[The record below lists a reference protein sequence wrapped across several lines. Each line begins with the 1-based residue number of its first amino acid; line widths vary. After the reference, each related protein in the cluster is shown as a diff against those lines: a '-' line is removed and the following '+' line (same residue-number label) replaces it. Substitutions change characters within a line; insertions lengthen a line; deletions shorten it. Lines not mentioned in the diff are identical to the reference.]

1 MLIEPIAKQLASG
14 WNGRFIGTVV
24 PMDQLGGL
32 VLQTLVFAL
41 MGILVFALAFWI
53 IVKATP
59 FSVRKEIEEDQNVA
73 IAVLIGAIIIA
84 IAIVIAAAIQ
94 G

>member
-1 MLIEPIAKQLASG
+1 MMLLKPLVTSLISTA
-14 WNGRFIGTVV
+14 V
-24 PMDQLGGL
+24 PLNQLGGL

-41 MGILVFALAFWI
+41 MGIVIFAIAFWA
-53 IVKATP
+53 IVKVSP

-73 IAVLIGAIIIA
+73 MAVLIGSIIIA
-84 IAIVIAAAIQ
+84 IAIVLAAAIQ

>member
-1 MLIEPIAKQLASG
+1 MMLLKPLMTSLISTA
-14 WNGRFIGTVV
+14 V
-24 PMDQLGGL
+24 PLSQLGGL

-41 MGILVFALAFWI
+41 MGIVIFAIAFWI

-73 IAVLIGAIIIA
+73 MAVLIGSIIIA
-84 IAIVIAAAIQ
+84 IAIVLAAAIQ

>member
-1 MLIEPIAKQLASG
+1 MLLKPLMTGLILT
-14 WNGRFIGTVV
+14 TV
-24 PMDQLGGL
+24 PLSQLGGL

-41 MGILVFALAFWI
+41 MGIVIFAIAFWI

-73 IAVLIGAIIIA
+73 MAVLIGSIIIA
-84 IAIVIAAAIQ
+84 IAIVLAAAIQ

>member
-1 MLIEPIAKQLASG
+1 MMLLKPLMTSLISTA
-14 WNGRFIGTVV
+14 V
-24 PMDQLGGL
+24 PLSQLGGL

-41 MGILVFALAFWI
+41 MGIVIFAIAFWI

-73 IAVLIGAIIIA
+73 MAVLIGAIIIA
-84 IAIVIAAAIQ
+84 IAIVLAAAIQ

>member
-1 MLIEPIAKQLASG
+1 MLIEPLLNGIALAL
-14 WNGRFIGTVV
+14 VV
-24 PMDQLGGL
+24 PVGQLLNL
-32 VLQTLVFAL
+32 VIQTLIFAVI
-41 MGILVFALAFWI
+41 GVIIFALAFWI

-73 IAVLIGAIIIA
+73 IAIVIGAIIIG
-84 IAIVIAAAIQ
+84 IALVVAAAIQ

>member
-1 MLIEPIAKQLASG
+1 MILKPLVNSLSLTA
-14 WNGRFIGTVV
+14 V
-24 PMDQLGGL
+24 PLSQLGGL

-41 MGILVFALAFWI
+41 MGILIFGIAFWI

-73 IAVLIGAIIIA
+73 MAVLIGAIIIA
-84 IAIVIAAAIQ
+84 IAIVLAAAIQ

>member
-1 MLIEPIAKQLASG
+1 MLLKPLMTSLISTA
-14 WNGRFIGTVV
+14 V
-24 PMDQLGGL
+24 PLSQLGGL

-41 MGILVFALAFWI
+41 MGIVIFAIAFWI

-73 IAVLIGAIIIA
+73 MAVLIGAIIIA
-84 IAIVIAAAIQ
+84 IAIVLAAAIQ

>member
-1 MLIEPIAKQLASG
+1 MLIEPSFTGLVVPLDQLA
-14 WNGRFIGTVV
+14 N
-24 PMDQLGGL
+24 L
-32 VLQTLVFAL
+32 VLQTLIFSIIGVVIFA
-41 MGILVFALAFWI
+41 IAFWI

-73 IAVLIGAIIIA
+73 IAIVIGAIIIG
-84 IAIVIAAAIQ
+84 IALVVAAAIQ

>member
-1 MLIEPIAKQLASG
+1 MMLLKPLVTGLILIP
-14 WNGRFIGTVV
+14 V
-24 PMDQLGGL
+24 PLNQLGGL

-41 MGILVFALAFWI
+41 MGILIFAVAFWI

-73 IAVLIGAIIIA
+73 MAVLIGAIIIA
-84 IAIVIAAAIQ
+84 IAIVLAAAIQ

>member
-1 MLIEPIAKQLASG
+1 MLIEPIVNKFATVEIYD
-14 WNGRFIGTVV
+14 FTGTVV
-24 PMDQLGGL
+24 PMNQLAEL
-32 VLQTLVFAL
+32 VLQTFVFAL

>member
-1 MLIEPIAKQLASG
+1 MMLLKPLLTSLISTA
-14 WNGRFIGTVV
+14 V
-24 PMDQLGGL
+24 PLSELGGL

-41 MGILVFALAFWI
+41 MGIVIFAIAFWI

-73 IAVLIGAIIIA
+73 MAVLIGSIIIA
-84 IAIVIAAAIQ
+84 IAIVLAAAIQ

>member
-1 MLIEPIAKQLASG
+1 MLIEPSFPGLVVPVDQLA
-14 WNGRFIGTVV
+14 N
-24 PMDQLGGL
+24 L
-32 VLQTLVFAL
+32 VLQTLIFAII
-41 MGILVFALAFWI
+41 GVVIFAIAFWI

-73 IAVLIGAIIIA
+73 IAIVIGAIIIG
-84 IAIVIAAAIQ
+84 IALVVAAAIQ

>member
-1 MLIEPIAKQLASG
+1 MLLKPLVTGLILIP
-14 WNGRFIGTVV
+14 V
-24 PMDQLGGL
+24 PLNQLGGL

-41 MGILVFALAFWI
+41 MGILIFAVAFWI

-73 IAVLIGAIIIA
+73 MAVLIGAIIIA
-84 IAIVIAAAIQ
+84 IAIVLAAAIQ

>member
-1 MLIEPIAKQLASG
+1 MFIEPSFTGL
-14 WNGRFIGTVV
+14 VV
-24 PMDQLGGL
+24 PLDQLVNL
-32 VLQTLVFAL
+32 VLQTLIFAII
-41 MGILVFALAFWI
+41 GVVIFAIAFWI

-73 IAVLIGAIIIA
+73 IAIVIGAIIIG
-84 IAIVIAAAIQ
+84 IALVVAAAIQ